1 MVNTKIIHKTKTLQQ
16 TDLGWKVILFDCNCH
31 TLPHII
37 DELIGA
43 LGCSMST
50 ASKLADVA
58 EKLGSVVI
66 FIGDKVECERIA
78 NKLERTWITVEV
90 KQ

>member
-1 MVNTKIIHKTKTLQQ
+1 MTKTQTIAKTNTLLQA
-16 TDLGWKVILFDCNCH
+16 DLGWKVILFDCNCH

-37 DELIGA
+37 DELVGA

-66 FIGDKVECERIA
+66 FTGDKAECERIA